1 MRKFKLNIQLF
12 AEGDTTQPP
21 VDVQTPETP
30 PAPEVNTPPIDDTP
44 QPPEVNT
51 PEQEEKVEVKE
62 EDKPFNPDD
71 MDFTEP
77 EKEVDLTPYETLKEK
92 GIDIEAPQFKANVSL
107 LEECGMTDPEMISNF
122 LLKVQE
128 KQAEMSKQPTAK
140 EIQENLRKSLTKEE
154 QAQYKAI
161 GNMFKTIFNN
171 DPEAMALINR
181 DVMSNPAMIKIVN
194 EMRKYYTGNNKN
206 PEPKNNAAM
215 VKKDTATTSFEEAV
229 NEVNAKIA
237 AKLRE
242 NKSITPQEK
251 QAIRNEIRNKVKSS
265 DIQRFDNY
273 FNY

>member
-12 AEGDTTQPP
+12 AEGAEPQPL
-21 VDVQTPETP
+21 VDVQTPDTP
-30 PAPEVNTPPIDDTP
+30 PTQEVDTPPVDTP
-44 QPPEVNT
+44 QSEEVDT
-51 PEQEEKVEVKE
+51 PEQEEKEEVKE
-62 EDKPFNPDD
+62 EEKPFNPDD

-128 KQAEMSKQPTAK
+128 KQTEMSKQPTAK
-140 EIQENLRKSLTKEE
+140 EIQENLRKNLTKEE

-171 DPEAMALINR
+171 DPQAMALINR

-206 PEPKNNAAM
+206 PEPKNNVAM
-215 VKKDTATTSFEEAV
+215 VKKDTANTSFEDAV

-242 NKSITPQEK
+242 NKNITPQEK
-251 QAIRNEIRNKVKSS
+251 QTIRSEVRQKVKSS

>member
-1 MRKFKLNIQLF
+1 MRKSKLNIQLF
-12 AEGDTTQPP
+12 ADGETPQPQ
-21 VDVQTPETP
+21 VDVPTPDTQL
-30 PAPEVNTPPIDDTP
+30 APEVDTQTVVDTP
-44 QPPEVNT
+44 QPPEVDT
-51 PEQEEKVEVKE
+51 PEPEVEKEVE

-77 EKEVDLTPYETLKEK
+77 EKEVDLTPYENLKEK

-140 EIQENLRKSLTKEE
+140 EIQENLRKNLTKEE

-181 DVMSNPAMIKIVN
+181 DVMSNPVMIKIVN

-206 PEPKNNAAM
+206 PETKNNAAAI
-215 VKKDTATTSFEEAV
+215 KKNTATTSFEDAV
-229 NEVNAKIA
+229 NEVNSKIA

-242 NKSITPQEK
+242 NKSITKEEK
-251 QAIRNEIRNKVKSS
+251 QAIRNEVRNKVKSS

-273 FNY
+273 FN